1 MTAVVMEAKTGKI
14 IAATQRPT
22 LHAENNPVWRNMLVQ
37 DAYEPGSVMKILS
50 LAAAIDT
57 GHFNPNATFNSGTWT
72 MGGGKITDWS
82 SSGWGTISYKDAF
95 DMSSNVGFAH
105 VEQDM
110 GAETWMKYNH

>member
-57 GHFNPNATFNSGTWT
+57 GHFNPNATFNSGTWALI
-72 MGGGKITDWS
+72 GQVL
-82 SSGWGTISYKDAF
+82 
-95 DMSSNVGFAH
+95 VG
-105 VEQDM
+105 EQFPIKM
-110 GAETWMKYNH
+110 LLICLVMLGLLM